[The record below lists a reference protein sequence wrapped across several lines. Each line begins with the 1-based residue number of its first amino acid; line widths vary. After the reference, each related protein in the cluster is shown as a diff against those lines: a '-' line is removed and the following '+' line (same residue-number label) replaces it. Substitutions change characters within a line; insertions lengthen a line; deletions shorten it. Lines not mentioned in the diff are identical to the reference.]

1 MSEHDRRLSKCPLWN
16 QTGEMAIRNFVA
28 LIESLPPELRAAFE
42 RERCEL
48 QAELDGMTAPIGG
61 NRQTAQQAS

>member
-16 QTGEMAIRNFVA
+16 QTGEMAIRNFAA

-42 RERCEL
+42 RERREL
-48 QAELDGMTAPIGG
+48 QAELDTMTSSLGG
-61 NRQTAQQAS
+61 NRQAQQAS